1 METKENL
8 TLKEQENFC
17 QQIVE
22 TGDLLEKALDAKMLE
37 FLSNRILNSY
47 LVEKTTKYAYVSKI
61 LRRLFLFLLLD

>member
-1 METKENL
+1 MESKTNL
-8 TLKEQENFC
+8 TLKAEQDLCE
-17 QQIVE
+17 QIVQ
-22 TGDLLEKALDAKMLE
+22 TDGLIEKALDAKMLE